1 MTDIKS
7 EKNVNKKCYVDYFIL
22 REGTGSTRE
31 NMMMQ
36 EGYLNACTWL
46 NWILNKTID
55 EIFIADLIAD
65 QEEKWTR

>member
-36 EGYLNACTWL
+36 EGYLNACT
-46 NWILNKTID
+46 
-55 EIFIADLIAD
+55 
-65 QEEKWTR
+65 